1 MDKAFRQIENVIARW
16 FTLFPFMDARG
27 KVLLSQPL
35 FGKEEIIALLRVM
48 LLSNGWIAQGPKVAA
63 FEKAFALYIGVSH
76 AVATNS
82 GSSANLLVFAALL
95 AMGRLKKGDEV
106 IIPASV
112 FPTVATPVVQLGLI
126 PVFVDVDL
134 QGNIDPLQVRR
145 AISKKTKVVMVV
157 HTLGKPAD
165 VISIQKILRGKNI
178 LLFED
183 ACEAHGA
190 SIGKKRAGSFGDVAT
205 FSFYVAH
212 NMTTG
217 EGGMVVTNNKKLA
230 TLVSSLRDFGRV
242 TKGNFR
248 FGKKDKVLG
257 IYDTRYLFT
266 NIGYNV
272 RLTDMQAAMGI
283 EQLKKLES
291 MNKKRIHIAKHYLLG
306 LSSLQNYFILPKVE
320 KNTVHVFYGFLLVV
334 KKDAPFCRE
343 EIVMFL
349 ESNGIETRP
358 LFSGCL
364 PDQPAFRNVAKRI
377 VGGLPNA
384 RFLRDNAFFIGCHP
398 GLTAK
403 DVARVITSI
412 HQFL

>member
-1 MDKAFRQIENVIARW
+1 
-16 FTLFPFMDARG
+16 MDAKNR
-27 KVLLSQPL
+27 VLLSQAS

-63 FEKAFALYIGVSH
+63 FEKAFASYIGVSH

-82 GSSANLLVFAALL
+82 GSSANLLAFAALL
-95 AMGRLKKGDEV
+95 EMRKLKKGDEV

-112 FPTVATPVVQLGLI
+112 FPTVAAPVVQLGLI
-126 PVFVDVDL
+126 PVFIDVDL
-134 QGNIDPLQVRR
+134 QGNIEPLQVRR

-157 HTLGKPAD
+157 HTLGRPAD
-165 VISIQKILRGKNI
+165 VLSIQKILRGKDI

-190 SIGKKRAGSFGDVAT
+190 SIGKKRVGSFGDVAT

-217 EGGMVVTNNKKLA
+217 EGGMVVANNKNLA

-242 TKGNFR
+242 TKANSR
-248 FGKKDKVLG
+248 FGKKDRVLG
-257 IYDTRYLFT
+257 NYDTRYLFT

-291 MNKKRIHIAKHYLLG
+291 MNKKRIHIAKQYVFG
-306 LSSLQNYFILPKVE
+306 LSSLQNYFYLPKVE
-320 KNTVHVFYGFLLVV
+320 KNTTHVFYGFLLVV
-334 KKDAPFCRE
+334 KKDAPFTRDQ
-343 EIVMFL
+343 IVSFL
-349 ESNGIETRP
+349 KDNGIETRP

-364 PDQPAFRNVAKRI
+364 PDQPAFRNVKKRV
-377 VGGLPNA
+377 VGRLPCA

-403 DVARVITSI
+403 DVARVIASI